1 METIL
6 LILFYIL
13 FPALVILL
21 ENPFPILKKIGP
33 VIICYA
39 TGLIIGNLGILP
51 GNAPKVQDGVSTV
64 AIPLAIPL
72 LLFSLNLRAW
82 VKLAGKTFFSM
93 LLGLISVIIV
103 VWVCYYLFRD
113 ELSESW
119 KIAGMLIGV
128 YSGGT
133 PNLAAIKLA
142 LNVDPDTYLLTH
154 TYDLFFGIILL
165 FFLMTVGQRFFLL
178 FMKPFRHTLETDD
191 LHQQEDSRG
200 LFNEIESYKDIFNKK
215 NLFPLMGALG
225 LAILIFGLG
234 GSLTLIVPEHS
245 QMVAVILTI
254 TSLGIIASLFSRINR
269 IPKTFQMGMYFI
281 YVFCVVVAS
290 MADISMFSEL
300 NRPLFL
306 YVLLAV
312 YATLAL
318 HALLSAM
325 FRVDADNMIIT
336 SVALSMSPPFV
347 PVIAA
352 AIKNREII
360 ISGLFI
366 GIIGYAIGNY
376 LGVFMAYLLR

>member
-6 LILFYIL
+6 LVLFYTL
-13 FPALVILL
+13 FPAMVILL
-21 ENPFPILKKIGP
+21 EKPLPILKKIGP

-39 TGLIIGNLGILP
+39 TGLIIGNIGILP
-51 GNAPKVQDGVSTV
+51 DNAREIQDTVSEV

-82 VKLAGKTFFSM
+82 VKMAGKTFFSM
-93 LLGLISVIIV
+93 LLGLISVIVV
-103 VWVCYYLFRD
+103 VWAGYYFFRD
-113 ELSESW
+113 ELQESW
-119 KIAGMLIGV
+119 KIAGMLVGV

-142 LNVDPDTYLLTH
+142 LNVDPNTYLLTH
-154 TYDLFFGIILL
+154 TYDLFFGILLLL
-165 FFLMTVGQRFFLL
+165 FLITIGQRFFML
-178 FMKPFRHTLETDD
+178 FMKPFKHTLETDD
-191 LHQQEDSRG
+191 LHEQEDSRG
-200 LFNEIESYKDIFNKK
+200 LFNEIESYKGIFKKK
-215 NLFPLMGALG
+215 NIVPLMGALG
-225 LAILIFGLG
+225 LAVLIFGLG
-234 GSLTLIVPEHS
+234 GSMTLFVPGNS

-254 TSLGIIASLFSRINR
+254 TSLGIIASLFKRINR
-269 IPKTFQMGMYFI
+269 IPKTFQLGMYFI

-290 MADISMFSEL
+290 MADIHMFTEL
-300 NRPLFL
+300 DRPLFL
-306 YVLLAV
+306 YVFLAV
-312 YATLAL
+312 YATMAL
-318 HALLSAM
+318 HAILSAL

-376 LGVFMAYLLR
+376 LGVFVGYLLK